1 VIKAGTIVAGHR
13 IEGVL
18 GEGSGMGLV
27 YRATQLSLDR
37 AVALKFLSRE
47 LSGDPQFR
55 ERFRR
60 EGRLQAT
67 INHPHIAPVY
77 EAGETDQGLFISMC
91 VVDGPTLKNLIHARE
106 LDATRA
112 LHLLTQVADALDAAH
127 GAGLIHRDVKP
138 QNILI
143 GAGDHAFLVDFGLT
157 KSPDVEALTETGQLL
172 GTIDYIS
179 PEQARA
185 LPATGASDVYAL
197 ACVLYECLAGQ
208 VPFYRPSEPA
218 ALFAHIVDPP
228 PRLSALRP
236 DLPLA
241 LDDVIVRG
249 LAKDPAE
256 RPASAGALLREA
268 QRALAGGGEA
278 ARTGTEG

>member
-1 VIKAGTIVAGHR
+1 MLRAKGSADRGKAARARPPPRRLITAVIEPGTIVAGHR

-37 AVALKFLSRE
+37 TVALKFLSRE

-91 VVDGPTLKNLIHARE
+91 VVDGPTLKDLIHARE
-106 LDATRA
+106 LDAIRA
-112 LHLLTQVADALDAAH
+112 LQLLTQVADALDAAH
-127 GAGLIHRDVKP
+127 SVGLIHRDVKP

-143 GAGDHAFLVDFGLT
+143 GSGDHAYLADFGLT
-157 KSPDVEALTETGQLL
+157 KSADGRALRRLASCSARSTTF
-172 GTIDYIS
+172 
-179 PEQARA
+179 ARA
-185 LPATGASDVYAL
+185 GSGTPATSASDVYAL

-218 ALFAHIVDPP
+218 VLFAHID
-228 PRLSALRP
+228 
-236 DLPLA
+236 
-241 LDDVIVRG
+241 G
-249 LAKDPAE
+249 PAAA
-256 RPASAGALLREA
+256 PVGA
-268 QRALAGGGEA
+268 A
-278 ARTGTEG
+278 ARSPSRSRR